1 MMMSPS
7 TEPVIPEE
15 MADTNELLHFSPG
28 RWAGNLL
35 LISGQ
40 TGVDEDG
47 NVPDDIVEEATLAFE
62 RLSRILESGGLTTMD
77 IVSMVSYHVGDVTT
91 LQNWFAPVRDAFLKS
106 PWPAWTAVGVASL
119 ADANA
124 RIEISAVAC
133 SPKNLGGQ

>member
-15 MADTNELLHFSPG
+15 MAETPKLLHYSPG

-47 NVPDDIVEEATLAFE
+47 NVPDDIAEEATVAFE
-62 RLSRILESGGLTTMD
+62 RLRRVLETAGLTTMD
-77 IVSMVSYHVGDVTT
+77 IVSMTSYHVCDVTT
-91 LQNWFAPVRDAFLKS
+91 LHNWFAPVRDTFLKS
-106 PWPAWTAVGVASL
+106 PWPTWTAVGVASL

>member
-1 MMMSPS
+1 MSSPALD
-7 TEPVIPEE
+7 PVVPEE
-15 MADTNELLHFSPG
+15 MVATTDLLHFSPG

-47 NVPDDIVEEATLAFE
+47 NVPKDIVDEAVLAFE
-62 RLSRILESGGLTTMD
+62 RLRRVLETAGLTTMD
-77 IVSMVSYHVGDVTT
+77 IVSMTSYHVCDVTT
-91 LQNWFAPVRDAFLKS
+91 LQNWFAPVRDAYLKS
-106 PWPAWTAVGVASL
+106 PWPTWTAVGVASL

-133 SPKNLGGQ
+133 PPKNLGGQ